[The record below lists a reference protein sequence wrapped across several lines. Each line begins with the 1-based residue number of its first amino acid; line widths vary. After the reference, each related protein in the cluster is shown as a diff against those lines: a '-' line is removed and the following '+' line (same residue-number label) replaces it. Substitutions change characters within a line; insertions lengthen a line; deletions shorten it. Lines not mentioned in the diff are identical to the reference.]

1 METVEADDEFQ
12 SGWFWFAVLGRW
24 RVRQR
29 EVAALEASEA
39 RFQSVLFEQPA
50 SRRWRRR
57 AAGAGLLRRLES
69 RSGAGVDDRRPEAV
83 RPEAVL
89 LRTAARRGRRPLPAR
104 GAARPRAARCARVGH
119 EVRGDDAAD
128 ARAPRGG
135 GEAPLP
141 APEAGLVPGRRRDL
155 LRGGLLARGR
165 ARRARCGLAR
175 LSGAPR
181 LPRRV
186 RRLRALHLARGADA
200 GAEGGAG
207 RGAVR
212 DPDPRGPGHGQQL
225 RRRARLQRRG
235 GRDVREVQAG
245 GGDELP
251 GRAARLWPT

>member
-1 METVEADDEFQ
+1 MSRPATEWRRRSSSGDVEADDEFQ

-29 EVAALEASEA
+29 EVGARGERSAFPERPLRAARE
-39 RFQSVLFEQPA
+39 
-50 SRRWRRR
+50 RRWRRR

-69 RSGAGVDDRRPEAV
+69 RPGAGVDDRRPEAV

-89 LRTAARRGRRPLPAR
+89 LRTAARRGSRPLPAR
-104 GAARPRAARCARVGH
+104 GAARPREARCARVGH

-175 LSGAPR
+175 LSRAPR

-186 RRLRALHLARGADA
+186 RRLRALHLACRGDA

-212 DPDPRGPGHGQQL
+212 HPDPTGPGSRSATTRASPTTAPRWK
-225 RRRARLQRRG
+225 RRSRSSS
-235 GRDVREVQAG
+235 RE
-245 GGDELP
+245 
-251 GRAARLWPT
+251 R